1 MTPPN
6 HRPRSPW
13 EQRNQALPPPS
24 GGNWRWLAVLAVLLA
39 VGGLIAWLAG
49 ERPGGAIEDGDN
61 WAGVVFY
68 AVWLV
73 VLVPSVLLVRRHSG
87 WALLRDAAA
96 WIGVAAVIAVG
107 YSFRDE
113 LNTVWQRVSG
123 ELMPNRGVSVGN
135 HAVAFRAGQDGH
147 FHVEATVDG
156 VRLHLMVDSGA
167 SEVVLSERDA
177 RRLGLDPAK
186 LSYSRI
192 YRTANGTVQGA
203 PVTLGEVRVGPI
215 VVQQV
220 QGSVNRGEM
229 GTSLLGQSFL
239 NRLSGYGVENGVLTL
254 KQ

>member
-13 EQRNQALPPPS
+13 EQRDEASPPPS
-24 GGNWRWLAVLAVLLA
+24 GGNWRWLAVLGVLLA

-49 ERPGGAIEDGDN
+49 ERSGAIEDND

-113 LNTVWQRVSG
+113 LNTVWQRVAG
-123 ELMPNRGVSVGN
+123 ELMPNRGVPVGN
-135 HAVAFRAGQDGH
+135 QAIAFRAAQDGH
-147 FHVEATVDG
+147 FHLEAVVDG
-156 VRLHLMVDSGA
+156 VRLHFMVDTGA
-167 SEVVLSERDA
+167 SDVVLSERDA

-186 LSYSRI
+186 LSYTRI
-192 YRTANGTVQGA
+192 YRTANGIVQGA

-215 VVQQV
+215 VMRQV